1 MCDPITMG
9 VGTFASGAFGAIG
22 AANQA
27 KARNRARMQNYKH
40 QLNVREH
47 EWYQQLSIWGA
58 QRNKYFQD
66 LTENDLA
73 AQRGYSQ
80 AQVGMNEQFSAAA
93 QRNEGALIKY
103 LQESGKLA
111 AAGRTGRSIKR
122 IGTLDLGALE
132 RDAGRT
138 YWKLTQSREAYKAN
152 VESIRNQQL
161 SNRNQLSANVAF
173 SPVPDLAPPPPQMEN
188 QSPAM
193 GLMSAAFGG
202 LTSYMEA
209 GGKFGR
215 NKGNFAS
222 SFQYKPLE
230 NNLYN
235 QDLGT
240 IGNFTNT
247 SAWSQI
253 SPNNYSGPITDSFA
267 DVSTQHWVTK

>member
-1 MCDPITMG
+1 MG

-152 VESIRNQQL
+152 VENIRNQQL
-161 SNRNQLSANVAF
+161 SHRNQLHANVAF
-173 SPVPDLAPPPPQMEN
+173 APIPDLAPPPPIYEKEGVG
-188 QSPAM
+188 AM
-193 GLMSAAFGG
+193 DILGAGISG
-202 LTSYMEA
+202 LTSYAGA
-209 GGKFGR
+209 GGTFGR
-215 NKGNFAS
+215 QGSRNYIPGNYAKNFM
-222 SFQYKPLE
+222 
-230 NNLYN
+230 N
-235 QDLGT
+235 QNTPKIPYTMPTYSPTTGFLSNAGDTLS
-240 IGNFTNT
+240 GN
-247 SAWSQI
+247 SI
-253 SPNNYSGPITDSFA
+253 NYYG
-267 DVSTQHWVTK
+267 VQ